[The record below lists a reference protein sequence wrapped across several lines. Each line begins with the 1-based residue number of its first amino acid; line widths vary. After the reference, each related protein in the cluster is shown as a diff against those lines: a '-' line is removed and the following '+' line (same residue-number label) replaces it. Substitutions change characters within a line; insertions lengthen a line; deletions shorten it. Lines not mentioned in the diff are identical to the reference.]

1 MWEKLF
7 LKSVRAKLFFTLCIV
22 ILMIIGFFVIINNV
36 MLEAIYY
43 YSKYNAVL
51 DAYNFINENI
61 PKEFL
66 EEDKTKYELELEKLS
81 ANNSFEILLLN
92 GEDILYATNKNY
104 LSEYGTINEIRY
116 DVEYSIFNKSD
127 IMYSKDG
134 VSIRK
139 IKNKVNGITYIL
151 MDSNLE
157 NENKLYIR
165 LPITPIQDSVSIS
178 NSSIYAIG
186 LATIILGGIAIVF
199 ITERF
204 TKPIEELNDIANEMS
219 NLNFKRK
226 YRIHDTQDEIDELGK
241 SINTLS
247 DKLEDTIHK
256 LKLSNAELEK
266 DIENKSK
273 IDEMRKQF
281 ISDVSHE
288 LKTPIALIQG
298 YAEGLVDGV
307 ITDEENKKFYQEVI
321 LDEANKMDKL
331 VKRLL
336 ELMKLEYEDR
346 KFNDS
351 KFDIVEVINEVIK
364 NSKVVLEEKNI
375 EIEFKENN
383 PIYVFADDF
392 YIEQVITNYFTNA
405 IKNVLEVNGKKRI
418 KISIKNAKE
427 EGKIRI
433 SVFNTG
439 NKIDEENL
447 NRIWTRFYK
456 IDESRDRSKGGT
468 GIGLALVKAIMTK
481 YNSAYGVANKK
492 DGVEFFFEISNA

>member
-43 YSKYNAVL
+43 YSKHNAVL

-92 GEDILYATNKNY
+92 GEEILYATNKNY

-157 NENKLYIR
+157 NGNKPYIR

-226 YRIHDTQDEIDELGK
+226 H
-241 SINTLS
+241 
-247 DKLEDTIHK
+247 
-256 LKLSNAELEK
+256 
-266 DIENKSK
+266 
-273 IDEMRKQF
+273 
-281 ISDVSHE
+281 IS
-288 LKTPIALIQG
+288 
-298 YAEGLVDGV
+298 
-307 ITDEENKKFYQEVI
+307 
-321 LDEANKMDKL
+321 
-331 VKRLL
+331 
-336 ELMKLEYEDR
+336 
-346 KFNDS
+346 
-351 KFDIVEVINEVIK
+351 
-364 NSKVVLEEKNI
+364 
-375 EIEFKENN
+375 
-383 PIYVFADDF
+383 
-392 YIEQVITNYFTNA
+392 
-405 IKNVLEVNGKKRI
+405 
-418 KISIKNAKE
+418 
-427 EGKIRI
+427 
-433 SVFNTG
+433 
-439 NKIDEENL
+439 
-447 NRIWTRFYK
+447 
-456 IDESRDRSKGGT
+456 
-468 GIGLALVKAIMTK
+468 
-481 YNSAYGVANKK
+481 
-492 DGVEFFFEISNA
+492 FFFFV

>member
-43 YSKYNAVL
+43 YSKHNAVL

-157 NENKLYIR
+157 NGNKLYIR

-492 DGVEFFFEISNA
+492 DGVEFFFEISKA

>member
-43 YSKYNAVL
+43 YSKHNAVL

-492 DGVEFFFEISNA
+492 DGVEFFFEISKA